1 MADIDV
7 SPGIL
12 EQMNQAIEA
21 NDASKRARNRL
32 IVKAEKGQAIYKDAY
47 DYAGLR
53 GKAAADAIREIE
65 ESDLPNGRMYFNI
78 ADKTIRPVLE
88 ETSDEIFSYAS
99 QLLEN
104 VNEKAGIHLKPVLP
118 NPEETA
124 EKIKGVLGLASSNE
138 HWNEVR
144 EETAQTVE
152 NFSKKCVDDHIR
164 ANAERQYEVGLSA
177 KVVRTAS
184 RGACEWCE
192 NVAGSYEYAAVK
204 GRGED
209 VWRRHANCDC
219 VIEYEPVKG
228 KRQTVSSGSYRQN
241 KDSLSPEERERRAE
255 EKAKNNEAKRSRN
268 TRTETDLRKLSNSK
282 IVNADTVE
290 EAQQMMMNKYG
301 FDVEFFEDQDVF
313 AVKAVLAG
321 YDDFLTEFPE
331 AIGFIKSIDY
341 DAALEYMGTM
351 SKNGYSRVGP
361 NGLGEYGTGLH
372 ESSHALD
379 FAVSIVN
386 GESFGDSV
394 VREAIVNLGEKNYSQ
409 SVDQIIGMVSLKDR
423 LKILSDNSEI
433 YAYSMET
440 SMGGIRN
447 KFADEVFRITKER
460 LHGKKAG
467 ISP

>member
-12 EQMNQAIEA
+12 EQMNQTIEA

-32 IVKAEKGQAIYKDAY
+32 IVKAEKGQAGYKDAY

-88 ETSDEIFSYAS
+88 ETSDEIFSFAS

-118 NPEETA
+118 DPEETN
-124 EKIKGVLGLASSNE
+124 EKIKGILDLASGDE

-152 NFSKKCVDDHIR
+152 NFSKKCVDDHIQ
-164 ANAERQYEVGLSA
+164 ANAEWQYEVGLSA

-184 RGACEWCE
+184 RGACVWCE
-192 NVAGSYEYAAVK
+192 DVAGSYEYAAVK
-204 GRGED
+204 GKGED
-209 VWRRHANCDC
+209 VWRRHANCNC

-255 EKAKNNEAKRSRN
+255 VIFENRYHGLEPLSRMYINSNEQLYKNMKKVKPEP
-268 TRTETDLRKLSNSK
+268 
-282 IVNADTVE
+282 
-290 EAQQMMMNKYG
+290 G
-301 FDVEFFEDQDVF
+301 FEDFVVHGKENSVIYTTNSGIDTEYTAKEF
-313 AVKAVLAG
+313 ADILRADPEYHGGDIRLLSCHTGQSEGGFADQLARELGVKVKAPTEILWTRDQDGEMFITNSRALAEMW
-321 YDDFLTEFPE
+321 YDGENVNQTGTWIVFPIE
-331 AIGFIKSIDY
+331 G
-341 DAALEYMGTM
+341 
-351 SKNGYSRVGP
+351 KN
-361 NGLGEYGTGLH
+361 E
-372 ESSHALD
+372 
-379 FAVSIVN
+379 
-386 GESFGDSV
+386 
-394 VREAIVNLGEKNYSQ
+394 
-409 SVDQIIGMVSLKDR
+409 
-423 LKILSDNSEI
+423 
-433 YAYSMET
+433 
-440 SMGGIRN
+440 
-447 KFADEVFRITKER
+447 
-460 LHGKKAG
+460 
-467 ISP
+467 

>member
-32 IVKAEKGQAIYKDAY
+32 IVKAEKGQAVYKDAY
-47 DYAGLR
+47 DYAGLC

-118 NPEETA
+118 DPEETA
-124 EKIKGVLGLASSNE
+124 EKIKGVLDLASSNE

-152 NFSKKCVDDHIR
+152 NFSRKCVDDHIQT
-164 ANAERQYEVGLSA
+164 NAERQYEAGLSA

-192 NVAGSYEYAAVK
+192 DVAGSYEYAAVK

-241 KDSLSPEERERRAE
+241 KDSLSPQEREKNIE
-255 EKAKNNEAKRSRN
+255 EIHSGSKGLGSGEGSAFIPPHDPPVRIGKVTNNEEYEIALKEFKERVTDAPIEHALVIEADGTITECFGIETRVWPDADLGTKRIEN
-268 TRTETDLRKLSNSK
+268 A
-282 IVNADTVE
+282 IVSHNHIPEYTTYSFGADDFKFFRDNPIIE
-290 EAQQMMMNKYG
+290 MYG
-301 FDVEFFEDQDVF
+301 FDDKYE
-313 AVKAVLAG
+313 
-321 YDDFLTEFPE
+321 YCLTRLSREIDLQPE
-331 AIGFIKSIDY
+331 NWRS
-341 DAALEYMGTM
+341 LE
-351 SKNGYSRVGP
+351 
-361 NGLGEYGTGLH
+361 
-372 ESSHALD
+372 
-379 FAVSIVN
+379 
-386 GESFGDSV
+386 
-394 VREAIVNLGEKNYSQ
+394 NYQHS
-409 SVDQIIGMVSLKDR
+409 QIINFAQQSGFGYTRR
-423 LKILSDNSEI
+423 L
-433 YAYSMET
+433 
-440 SMGGIRN
+440 R
-447 KFADEVFRITKER
+447 
-460 LHGKKAG
+460 
-467 ISP
+467 

>member
-21 NDASKRARNRL
+21 NNAGKRARNRL
-32 IVKAEKGQAIYKDAY
+32 IVKAEKGQAGYKDAY

-118 NPEETA
+118 DPEETA
-124 EKIKGVLGLASSNE
+124 EKIKGVLDLASSNE

-152 NFSKKCVDDHIR
+152 NFSKKCVDDHIQ

-184 RGACEWCE
+184 RGACEWCDD
-192 NVAGSYEYAAVK
+192 VAGTYAYEEVRGK
-204 GRGED
+204 GED

-219 VIEYEPVKG
+219 VIEYELVKG

-241 KDSLSPEERERRAE
+241 KDSLSPEERER
-255 EKAKNNEAKRSRN
+255 K
-268 TRTETDLRKLSNSK
+268 
-282 IVNADTVE
+282 VE
-290 EAQQMMMNKYG
+290 EINKSFTIPRNELIERINQGKLKQNNQGIIAERILNREISTKLKHQKYLQH
-301 FDVEFFEDQDVF
+301 VEGTSQYR
-313 AVKAVLAG
+313 LAESGRGKKQSYLIISEKETQELILKYAGTGTLKETKTG
-321 YDDFLTEFPE
+321 YDFTREYVNTE
-331 AIGFIKSIDY
+331 
-341 DAALEYMGTM
+341 
-351 SKNGYSRVGP
+351 R
-361 NGLGEYGTGLH
+361 
-372 ESSHALD
+372 
-379 FAVSIVN
+379 
-386 GESFGDSV
+386 
-394 VREAIVNLGEKNYSQ
+394 
-409 SVDQIIGMVSLKDR
+409 IIGYYWEGDAPHETKRAMLM
-423 LKILSDNSEI
+423 
-433 YAYSMET
+433 YARD
-440 SMGGIRN
+440 GAHVVPI
-447 KFADEVFRITKER
+447 KEW
-460 LHGKKAG
+460 
-467 ISP
+467 